1 MKQKRLSLYSVNLKY
16 IRNLHHVDDHVFSIS
31 PQTGKSNRPFVGI
44 VIICDSKQYCIPL
57 SSPKKKHDQMKN
69 TVDFHRV
76 LDSDGKI
83 IGVLDLNNMIP
94 VRQDVIQKIDIQITS
109 KDSLAE
115 RNYKNLVKDQLTFCQ
130 KNQDIII
137 SKANKLYNMVNK
149 KNASGP
155 LKRRCLK
162 WKELELVLD
171 RFQP

>member
-16 IRNLHHVDDHVFSIS
+16 IRNLHH
-31 PQTGKSNRPFVGI
+31 
-44 VIICDSKQYCIPL
+44 
-57 SSPKKKHDQMKN
+57 
-69 TVDFHRV
+69 
-76 LDSDGKI
+76 
-83 IGVLDLNNMIP
+83 VLDLNNMIP